1 VQIAGNTPRPAEAA
15 YADSGR
21 VRVPSAIYD
30 PGTLGRT
37 TTDDATA
44 PVPAHDP
51 VVSVRRLAA
60 SADERVAGE
69 GERINLLLIEADRVA
84 SRQLQRQLRDVGS
97 VFEVATVGRLDAGL
111 AHLATVAT
119 DAVLV
124 DLALP
129 DSRGLEALATLR
141 AGAADL
147 PILVLAGSDDEEL
160 ALRALGVGASDYL
173 LKGRLSGDLVA
184 RAVQYAIERERLLA
198 AERESRRDAE
208 AARDSALQT
217 QRALETSEKRRRALL
232 GSMLRA
238 EEAERQRIAVEL
250 HDDTIQVMVAAL
262 VGMDACQATI
272 DRDDPGAALE
282 SIARARATLA
292 EAVDRVRRMSFE
304 LRPPLLDAQGLGPAV
319 TDLVDEVAAECG
331 LESQVAVSVRRYAP
345 DIEILA
351 YRTVRELIANVRK
364 HARAHRVELRMHER
378 AAAIVCVLADDGVG
392 FDSGRF
398 EPPNGRR
405 GMRLHLGLDATIER
419 VRIAGG
425 TFAIDSSAGGG
436 TSVRFTV
443 PIHRQGDVR
452 AGERAPRPAR

>member
-1 VQIAGNTPRPAEAA
+1 M
-15 YADSGR
+15 S
-21 VRVPSAIYD
+21 
-30 PGTLGRT
+30 RT
-37 TTDDATA
+37 TTDDAITA
-44 PVPAHDP
+44 QAAHGP
-51 VVSVRRLAA
+51 VVSVRRLTAT
-60 SADERVAGE
+60 ADGVPADGGPIR
-69 GERINLLLIEADRVA
+69 LLLIEADEVA
-84 SRQLQRQLRDVGS
+84 SRQLRRQLRGS
-97 VFEVATVGRLDAGL
+97 GSAFQVATVERLDTAL
-111 AHLATVAT
+111 AHLATTPT

-129 DSRGLEALATLR
+129 ESGGLDTLSALR

-173 LKGRLSGDLVA
+173 LKGRVTGDLVA
-184 RAVQYAIERERLLA
+184 RAVQYAIERERLLV

-208 AARDSALQT
+208 AARDDALQT

-272 DRDDPGAALE
+272 DRDDPGGALE
-282 SIARARATLA
+282 SMARARATLA

-304 LRPPLLDAQGLGPAV
+304 LRPPLLDAQGLGSAAS
-319 TDLVDEVAAECG
+319 DLVDEVAAECD
-331 LESQVAVSVRRYAP
+331 LQTQVDINVRRYAP
-345 DIEILA
+345 EIEILA
-351 YRTVRELIANVRK
+351 YRTLRELIANVRK
-364 HARAHRVELRMHER
+364 HARAQHLKLRMHEQ
-378 AAAIVCVLADDGVG
+378 ATAIVCVLTDDGVG
-392 FDSGRF
+392 FDSRRF
-398 EPPNGRR
+398 ELPTGRR

-425 TFAIDSSAGGG
+425 TFAIDSGTGGG

-452 AGERAPRPAR
+452 AT

>member
-1 VQIAGNTPRPAEAA
+1 M
-15 YADSGR
+15 S
-21 VRVPSAIYD
+21 
-30 PGTLGRT
+30 
-37 TTDDATA
+37 TDDAA
-44 PVPAHDP
+44 SGLPASDP

-60 SADERVAGE
+60 PAAEAVGAGAAPT
-69 GERINLLLIEADRVA
+69 RLLLIEADQVA
-84 SRQLQRQLRDVGS
+84 AHQLQRQLRDAGS
-97 VFEVATVGRLDAGL
+97 GFAVATVGRLDEGL
-111 AHLATVAT
+111 GHLAAVAT
-119 DAVLV
+119 DAILV

-129 DSRGLEALATLR
+129 DCHGLEALATLR

-147 PILVLAGSDDEEL
+147 PILVLAGSDDEET

-173 LKGRLSGDLVA
+173 LKGRVSGDLVV
-184 RAVQYAIERERLLA
+184 RAVQYAIERERLLV

-208 AARDSALQT
+208 AARDNALRT

-272 DRDDPGAALE
+272 DRDDPGGALE
-282 SIARARATLA
+282 SMARARATLA

-304 LRPPLLDAQGLGPAV
+304 LRPPLLDAQGLGSAV
-319 TDLVDEVAAECG
+319 TDLVDEVAAECA
-331 LESQVAVSVRRYAP
+331 LESHVEVAVRRYAP
-345 DIEILA
+345 EIEILA

-364 HARAHRVELRMHER
+364 HARAKRLELRMHER
-378 AAAIVCVLADDGVG
+378 SAALVCVLADDGVG

-398 EPPNGRR
+398 DAPSGRR

-425 TFAIDSSAGGG
+425 TFAIDSGTGGG
-436 TSVRFTV
+436 TTVRFTV
-443 PIHRQGDVR
+443 PIHRQGDIR
-452 AGERAPRPAR
+452 SG

>member
-1 VQIAGNTPRPAEAA
+1 M
-15 YADSGR
+15 
-21 VRVPSAIYD
+21 
-30 PGTLGRT
+30 
-37 TTDDATA
+37 TTDDAA
-44 PVPAHDP
+44 SRLPASDP
-51 VVSVRRLAA
+51 VVSVQHLAA
-60 SADERVAGE
+60 PGTEAPGAGVAPTRV
-69 GERINLLLIEADRVA
+69 LLIEADQVA
-84 SRQLQRQLRDVGS
+84 AHQLQRQLRDAPAA
-97 VFEVATVGRLDAGL
+97 FAVATVGRLDDGL
-111 AHLATVAT
+111 AHLAATAT
-119 DAVLV
+119 DAILV

-129 DSRGLEALATLR
+129 DCHGLEALATLR

-147 PILVLAGSDDEEL
+147 PILVLAGSDDEET

-173 LKGRLSGDLVA
+173 LKGRVSADLVA
-184 RAVQYAIERERLLA
+184 RAVQYAIERERLLV
-198 AERESRRDAE
+198 AERDSRRDAE
-208 AARDSALQT
+208 AARDNALRT

-272 DRDDPGAALE
+272 DRDDPGGAIE
-282 SIARARATLA
+282 SMARARATLA

-304 LRPPLLDAQGLGPAV
+304 LRPPLLDAQGLGAAV
-319 TDLVDEVAAECG
+319 TDLVDEVAAECA
-331 LESQVAVSVRRYAP
+331 LQSHIEVTVRRYAP
-345 DIEILA
+345 EIEILA

-364 HARAHRVELRMHER
+364 HARAKRLELRMHEQS
-378 AAAIVCVLADDGVG
+378 AALVCVLADDGVG
-392 FDSGRF
+392 FDAGRF
-398 EPPNGRR
+398 DAPSGRR

-425 TFAIDSSAGGG
+425 TFAIDSGTGGG

-452 AGERAPRPAR
+452 SG

>member
-1 VQIAGNTPRPAEAA
+1 LSRTP
-15 YADSGR
+15 
-21 VRVPSAIYD
+21 
-30 PGTLGRT
+30 
-37 TTDDATA
+37 TDDATTPRPTHEA
-44 PVPAHDP
+44 

-60 SADERVAGE
+60 PAAEGAGARME
-69 GERINLLLIEADRVA
+69 PIRLLLIEADQVA
-84 SRQLQRQLRDVGS
+84 ARQLQRQLRDVGAA
-97 VFEVATVGRLDAGL
+97 FEVATVGRLDAAL

-119 DAVLV
+119 HAVLV

-129 DSRGLEALATLR
+129 ETGGLDTLSALR

-173 LKGRLSGDLVA
+173 LKGRVTGDLVA
-184 RAVQYAIERERLLA
+184 RAVQYAIERERLLV

-208 AARDSALQT
+208 AARDSALQA
-217 QRALETSEKRRRALL
+217 QRALKTSEKRRRALL

-272 DRDDPGAALE
+272 DRDDPGGALE
-282 SIARARATLA
+282 SMARARATLA

-319 TDLVDEVAAECG
+319 ADLIDEVAAECG
-331 LESQVAVSVRRYAP
+331 LESQVDVSLRRYAP
-345 DIEILA
+345 EIEILA
-351 YRTVRELIANVRK
+351 YRTLRELIANVRK
-364 HARAHRVELRMHER
+364 HARAHRLELAMHEQ
-378 AAAIVCVLADDGVG
+378 ATAIVCVLADDGVG
-392 FDSGRF
+392 FDSRRF
-398 EPPNGRR
+398 ERPGGRR

-425 TFAIDSSAGGG
+425 TFAIDSGSGGG

-443 PIHRQGDVR
+443 PIHRQGDI
-452 AGERAPRPAR
+452 RPG

>member
-1 VQIAGNTPRPAEAA
+1 M
-15 YADSGR
+15 
-21 VRVPSAIYD
+21 
-30 PGTLGRT
+30 
-37 TTDDATA
+37 TTDDAA
-44 PVPAHDP
+44 SRLPASDP

-60 SADERVAGE
+60 ETAGATAVPT
-69 GERINLLLIEADRVA
+69 RLLLIEADQVA
-84 SRQLQRQLRDVGS
+84 AHQLQRQLRDAPS
-97 VFEVATVGRLDAGL
+97 AFAVATVGRLDEGL
-111 AHLATVAT
+111 AHLAAAAT
-119 DAVLV
+119 DAILV

-129 DSRGLEALATLR
+129 DCHGLEALATLR

-147 PILVLAGSDDEEL
+147 PILVLAGSDDEET

-173 LKGRLSGDLVA
+173 LKGRVSGDLVA
-184 RAVQYAIERERLLA
+184 RAVQYAIERERLLV

-208 AARDSALQT
+208 AARDNALRT

-272 DRDDPGAALE
+272 DRDDPGAAIE
-282 SIARARATLA
+282 SMARARATLA

-304 LRPPLLDAQGLGPAV
+304 LRPPLLDAQGLGAAV
-319 TDLVDEVAAECG
+319 TDLVDEVAAECA
-331 LESQVAVSVRRYAP
+331 LHSHIEVSVRRYAP
-345 DIEILA
+345 EIEILA

-364 HARAHRVELRMHER
+364 HARANRLELRMHEQS
-378 AAAIVCVLADDGVG
+378 AALVCVLADDGVG
-392 FDSGRF
+392 FDSARF
-398 EPPNGRR
+398 DAPSGRR

-425 TFAIDSSAGGG
+425 TFAIDSGTGGG
-436 TSVRFTV
+436 TTVRFTV

-452 AGERAPRPAR
+452 TG